1 MSEENSQNFSQL
13 EFKEQLY
20 VFYLEIKGELTKRNI
35 EIEKEQ
41 LQEIVNSTNPS
52 VILNY
57 IRELFYMLINI
68 KLPQEEESEEL
79 NINEH
84 SNKKLNKPDDYNQ
97 LENHIRKLEY
107 DIRLFLQKEFQNKIK
122 RDTLEM
128 KLNAYMEMENEFE
141 ELKEKVKYE
150 GGKFLNNER
159 KDNEIMILRQENSIL
174 KKEIK
179 KYKENNDLY
188 ESKIKSEE
196 ETIVELKKQISSLN
210 NKVTKIEKNNINIKQ
225 PNNNNSSINININN
239 NGNSSSK
246 WIIKQE
252 NQEITN
258 INNKNNNNNSNNN
271 NNTINPNTNPGSNF
285 SLKKRRINN
294 FTKNYRKYNSNM
306 GHNTTNNYN
315 FQTRS
320 KFNNYE
326 KRGYSGFQTK
336 NHQSN
341 SRAINNVEG
350 NNAFTSTYNKILSNL
365 YSKNKT
371 PNKRD
376 KNHKKKNISN
386 NICIED
392 YDRTIINNIN
402 KSRRFNSN
410 GKNNSYNKMIGII
423 PNSRFP
429 LSSKHQGNK
438 NSMPSARKKN
448 LQREKSAGSHS
459 SMIINKK

>member
-1 MSEENSQNFSQL
+1 MSEENSQNFSEL

-20 VFYLEIKGELTKRNI
+20 VFYLEIKGELTKKNI
-35 EIEKEQ
+35 EIEKDQ

-52 VILNY
+52 IILNY

-68 KLPQEEESEEL
+68 KFPQEEEIEES
-79 NINEH
+79 NIKKI
-84 SNKKLNKPDDYNQ
+84 SNKSPEYTQ
-97 LENHIRKLEY
+97 LENHIKKLEY

-128 KLNAYMEMENEFE
+128 KLNAYMEMETEFE

-159 KDNEIMILRQENSIL
+159 KDNEIIILRQENSIL
-174 KKEIK
+174 KKEIT
-179 KYKENNDLY
+179 KYKENKDLY
-188 ESKIKSEE
+188 ESKIKSEQ
-196 ETIVELKKQISSLN
+196 ETITELKKQISSLSK
-210 NKVTKIEKNNINIKQ
+210 KVTKIEKDN
-225 PNNNNSSINININN
+225 INININN

-258 INNKNNNNNSNNN
+258 INKNNNSNNN
-271 NNTINPNTNPGSNF
+271 NSLNPNSNSGSNF

-294 FTKNYRKYNSNM
+294 FTKNYRKYNSNI
-306 GHNTTNNYN
+306 GHTTTNNYN
-315 FQTRS
+315 FQIRS

-336 NHQSN
+336 NHKN
-341 SRAINNVEG
+341 HSRAPNNVEG
-350 NNAFTSTYNKILSNL
+350 NNAFTSTYSKILSNL

-376 KNHKKKNISN
+376 KNLKKKNMSN
-386 NICIED
+386 TICIDD
-392 YDRTIINNIN
+392 YDRTIISNIN
-402 KSRRFNSN
+402 KSRRFQSN
-410 GKNNSYNKMIGII
+410 GKNNSYNKMIVGII

-429 LSSKHQGNK
+429 LSSKHQANK
-438 NSMPSARKKN
+438 NSTPSARKKN
-448 LQREKSAGSHS
+448 LQREKSAASHS
-459 SMIINKK
+459 TVNINKK

>member
-20 VFYLEIKGELTKRNI
+20 VFYLEIKGELTKKNI

-41 LQEIVNSTNPS
+41 LQEIANSTNPS
-52 VILNY
+52 TILNY

-68 KLPQEEESEEL
+68 KLPPEKEKDEL
-79 NINEH
+79 N
-84 SNKKLNKPDDYNQ
+84 SSRNKKRNKLNEISQ
-97 LENHIRKLEY
+97 LESHIRKLEY

-128 KLNAYMEMENEFE
+128 KLNAYMEMETEFE

-174 KKEIK
+174 KKEIQK
-179 KYKENNDLY
+179 CKENSDLY
-188 ESKIKSEE
+188 ESKIKSEQ
-196 ETIVELKKQISSLN
+196 ETINELKKQISSLN
-210 NKVTKIEKNNINIKQ
+210 KKVTKIEKENIKQ
-225 PNNNNSSINININN
+225 PNNSNSSINININN

-246 WIIKQE
+246 WIIKQD
-252 NQEITN
+252 NKEITN
-258 INNKNNNNNSNNN
+258 INNKNNISSNNNS
-271 NNTINPNTNPGSNF
+271 INPNSNTGSNF

-294 FTKNYRKYNSNM
+294 FTKNYRKYNSNR
-306 GHNTTNNYN
+306 GNNTTNNYN
-315 FQTRS
+315 FQVRS

-336 NHQSN
+336 NHKSH
-341 SRAINNVEG
+341 SRGINNVEG
-350 NNAFTSTYNKILSNL
+350 NNAFTATYSKIISNL
-365 YSKNKT
+365 FSKNKT

-376 KNHKKKNISN
+376 KDYKKKNMSN
-386 NICIED
+386 TICIED
-392 YDRTIINNIN
+392 YDRTLINNIN
-402 KSRRFNSN
+402 KSRRFKSN
-410 GKNNSYNKMIGII
+410 GKNNSYNKMVGIV

-429 LSSKHQGNK
+429 LSSKHQTNK
-438 NSMPSARKKN
+438 NNTPLVQKKN

-459 SMIINKK
+459 SITINKK

>member
-20 VFYLEIKGELTKRNI
+20 VFYLEIKGELTKKNI

-52 VILNY
+52 IILNY
-57 IRELFYMLINI
+57 IRELFYMLINL
-68 KLPQEEESEEL
+68 KFPSEEEEEEK
-79 NINEH
+79 NISYI
-84 SNKKLNKPDDYNQ
+84 SNKKHNKSNEYSQ
-97 LENHIRKLEY
+97 LENHIRKLEF

-159 KDNEIMILRQENSIL
+159 KDNEIIILRQENSIL
-174 KKEIK
+174 KKEIE
-179 KYKENNDLY
+179 KYKENNNLY

-196 ETIVELKKQISSLN
+196 ETITELKKQISSLN
-210 NKVTKIEKNNINIKQ
+210 KKVTKIEKDNINIKQ

-258 INNKNNNNNSNNN
+258 INNNKNSNNN
-271 NNTINPNTNPGSNF
+271 NINPNSNPGSNF

-294 FTKNYRKYNSNM
+294 FTKNYRKYNSNI
-306 GHNTTNNYN
+306 GHTTTNNYN
-315 FQTRS
+315 FQIRS
-320 KFNNYE
+320 KFNNFE
-326 KRGYSGFQTK
+326 KKGYSGFQTK
-336 NHQSN
+336 NHKSH

-350 NNAFTSTYNKILSNL
+350 NNAFTSTYSKILSNL
-365 YSKNKT
+365 YGKNKT

-376 KNHKKKNISN
+376 KTHKKKNISN
-386 NICIED
+386 TISIED
-392 YDRTIINNIN
+392 YDKTIISNIS
-402 KSRRFNSN
+402 KSRRFKSN
-410 GKNNSYNKMIGII
+410 GKNKSYNKMIGFI

-438 NSMPSARKKN
+438 NSTHSGRKKS

-459 SMIINKK
+459 SLIMNKK

>member
-20 VFYLEIKGELTKRNI
+20 VFYLEIKGELTKKNI

-41 LQEIVNSTNPS
+41 LQEIANSTNPS
-52 VILNY
+52 TILNY

-68 KLPQEEESEEL
+68 KLPPEKENDEL
-79 NINEH
+79 N
-84 SNKKLNKPDDYNQ
+84 SSRNKKRNKLNEISQ
-97 LENHIRKLEY
+97 LESHIRKLEY

-128 KLNAYMEMENEFE
+128 KLNAYMEMETEFE

-174 KKEIK
+174 KKEIQK
-179 KYKENNDLY
+179 CKENSDLY
-188 ESKIKSEE
+188 ESKIKSEQ
-196 ETIVELKKQISSLN
+196 ETINELKKQISSLN
-210 NKVTKIEKNNINIKQ
+210 KKVTKIEKENIKQ
-225 PNNNNSSINININN
+225 PNNTNSSINININN

-246 WIIKQE
+246 WIIKQD
-252 NQEITN
+252 NKEITN
-258 INNKNNNNNSNNN
+258 INNKNNISSNNNS
-271 NNTINPNTNPGSNF
+271 INPNSNTGSNF

-294 FTKNYRKYNSNM
+294 FTKNYRKYNSNR
-306 GHNTTNNYN
+306 GNNTTNNYN
-315 FQTRS
+315 FQVRS

-336 NHQSN
+336 NHKSH
-341 SRAINNVEG
+341 SRGINNVEG
-350 NNAFTSTYNKILSNL
+350 NNAFTATYSKIISNL
-365 YSKNKT
+365 FSKNKT

-376 KNHKKKNISN
+376 KDYKKKNMSN
-386 NICIED
+386 TICIED
-392 YDRTIINNIN
+392 YDRTLINNIN
-402 KSRRFNSN
+402 KSRRFKSN
-410 GKNNSYNKMIGII
+410 GKNNSYNKMVGIV

-429 LSSKHQGNK
+429 LSSKHQTNK
-438 NSMPSARKKN
+438 NNTPLVQKKN

-459 SMIINKK
+459 SITINKK

>member
-20 VFYLEIKGELTKRNI
+20 VFYLEIKGELTKKNI

-41 LQEIVNSTNPS
+41 LQEIANSTNPS
-52 VILNY
+52 TILNY

-68 KLPQEEESEEL
+68 KLPPEKENDEL
-79 NINEH
+79 N
-84 SNKKLNKPDDYNQ
+84 SSRNKKRNKLNEISQ
-97 LENHIRKLEY
+97 LESHIRKLEY

-128 KLNAYMEMENEFE
+128 KLNAYMEMETEFE

-174 KKEIK
+174 KKEIQK
-179 KYKENNDLY
+179 CKENSDLY
-188 ESKIKSEE
+188 ESKIKSEQ
-196 ETIVELKKQISSLN
+196 ETINELKKQISSLN
-210 NKVTKIEKNNINIKQ
+210 KKVTKIEKENIKQ
-225 PNNNNSSINININN
+225 PNNTNSSINININN

-246 WIIKQE
+246 WIIKQD
-252 NQEITN
+252 NKEITN
-258 INNKNNNNNSNNN
+258 INNKNNISSNNNS
-271 NNTINPNTNPGSNF
+271 INPNSNTGSNF

-294 FTKNYRKYNSNM
+294 FTKNYRKYNSNR
-306 GHNTTNNYN
+306 GNNTTNNYN
-315 FQTRS
+315 FQVRS

-326 KRGYSGFQTK
+326 KRGYSGFQIK
-336 NHQSN
+336 NHKSH
-341 SRAINNVEG
+341 SRGINNVEG
-350 NNAFTSTYNKILSNL
+350 NNAFTATYSKIISNL
-365 YSKNKT
+365 FSKNKT

-376 KNHKKKNISN
+376 KDYKKKNMSN
-386 NICIED
+386 TICIED
-392 YDRTIINNIN
+392 YDRTLINNIN
-402 KSRRFNSN
+402 KSRRFKSN
-410 GKNNSYNKMIGII
+410 GKNNSYNKMVGIV

-429 LSSKHQGNK
+429 LSSKHQTNK
-438 NSMPSARKKN
+438 NNTPLVQKKN

-459 SMIINKK
+459 SITINKK